1 MSPSAMPSV
10 VNGTDGMNYPEPTP
24 EGPYRVLN
32 QYHSRPDRL
41 RVACVGAGA
50 SGLCLAYKM
59 EKMLEP
65 DSWTLTL
72 FEKNPHFGG

>member
-1 MSPSAMPSV
+1 
-10 VNGTDGMNYPEPTP
+10 MNYPEPTP
-24 EGPYRVLN
+24 EGPYRVLD